1 MDRASDYGSEGREF
15 ESLRAHQKTD
25 MKTLCIEYPESI
37 PATLN
42 MSPDSF
48 EEEARIAL
56 AVKLFEMGRVTS
68 GQAAALAGVSRVAF
82 LMSCK
87 RYGTPSVTWDS
98 EELEAEFRELG
109 L

>member
-1 MDRASDYGSEGREF
+1 
-15 ESLRAHQKTD
+15 

-68 GQAAALAGVSRVAF
+68 GQAAALAGISRVAF
-82 LMSCK
+82 IISCE
-87 RYGTPSVTWDS
+87 RYGTPSVTWDN